1 MRKNEISGS
10 HCLEH
15 THPDFRDRAKN
26 GFDVVV
32 AGKGFG
38 CGSSREQAVMALLGM
53 LKAFLRR
60 ILTSIISN
68 YNYCLGCGVKCVIAK
83 SFAFIFQRN
92 MPNLGLLGITMVDE
106 YFYEAAK
113 DGEDI
118 SIDFNARSIYV
129 GGQKFYFQLSQM
141 EKELFENGGI
151 ASAFQKFGN
160 KLFDVMT
167 APKGLE
173 SSARKTQEKAATPH
187 LGLQW

>member
-1 MRKNEISGS
+1 
-10 HCLEH
+10 
-15 THPDFRDRAKN
+15 
-26 GFDVVV
+26 
-32 AGKGFG
+32 
-38 CGSSREQAVMALLGM
+38 MAL
-53 LKAFLRR
+53 
-60 ILTSIISN
+60 
-68 YNYCLGCGVKCVIAK
+68 LGCGVKCVVAK

-92 MPNLGLLGITMVDE
+92 MPNLGLLGITMIDE

-129 GGQKFYFQLSQM
+129 GGQRFGFQLSQM
-141 EKELFENGGI
+141 ERELFDYGGI
-151 ASAFQKFGN
+151 TSAFQKFGN
-160 KLFDVMT
+160 KLFDIMT